1 MNTEPSTSKT
11 KAIKPTS
18 LAKLVEKFQCP
29 GCTNGSNTRC
39 GSYKSEGFDNGGRCA
54 SHVPGTAILGV
65 GTFSLGL
72 PKGFN
77 RLSPPPVMQERHHY
91 APLVLWP
98 AGTHGGFNRLNMA
111 VWAMEG
117 TKGDK
122 GFLFVRVVEPRVGRV
137 RVDVIE
143 GGKLD
148 DAAGALNVAEFI
160 DEID

>member
-1 MNTEPSTSKT
+1 MSTETSARPKS
-11 KAIKPTS
+11 IKPSS
-18 LAKLVEKFQCP
+18 LTKLVEKFQCL
-29 GCTNGSNTRC
+29 GCVNGSNTRC
-39 GSYKSEGFDNGGRCA
+39 GSYNPEEFDRGGMCSA
-54 SHVPGTAILGV
+54 HVPGTTIMGV
-65 GTFSLGL
+65 ARFSLGL

-77 RLSPPPVMQERHHY
+77 RLSPPPIMQERQHY

-111 VWAMEG
+111 LWAMEG
-117 TKGDK
+117 TKDNQ
-122 GFLFVRVVEPRVGRV
+122 GFLFVRVVEPRLGRM

-143 GGKLD
+143 GGKLE